1 MKLSIL
7 VFLVIGA
14 TLIFF
19 GCSENNPSAPGLS
32 QSDQV
37 THTLAK
43 PHLTGTTDAD
53 FTGVFPYF
61 WVGTIIIDDVT
72 YGLRFESVGPPP
84 PLPPRAFVFKERFEI
99 WNEDFSILYL
109 AGTDDGVLNYGNSK
123 FVANGEVDVANFP
136 FEMYLGRNVHIS
148 GTVIWEIFPVLPDQA
163 IGTLRI
169 N

>member
-32 QSDQV
+32 QSDLV

-43 PHLTGTTDAD
+43 PHLTGTTDTD

-99 WNEDFSILYL
+99 WDEEFNTLYL

-123 FVANGEVDVANFP
+123 FVMNGEVEVANEP
-136 FEMYLGRNVHIS
+136 FEMWMGRNVHIS
-148 GTVIWEIFPVLPDQA
+148 GTVFWEIYPVLPDYA
-163 IGTLRI
+163 LATFRI

>member
-19 GCSENNPSAPGLS
+19 GCSENNPSAPELS

-43 PHLTGTTDAD
+43 PHLTGTTNAD
-53 FTGVFPYF
+53 FTGVWPYF
-61 WVGTIIIDDVT
+61 WVGTIIIDGVT
-72 YGLRFESVGPPP
+72 YGLRFESVGAPPP
-84 PLPPRAFVFKERFEI
+84 PPPQAFVFDERFEI
-99 WNEDFSILYL
+99 WDVGFTTLYL

-123 FVANGEVDVANFP
+123 FVSNGEVDVAEYQ
-136 FEMYLGRNVHIS
+136 FEEWMGRNVHIS
-148 GTVIWEIFPVLPDQA
+148 GTVSWEIYPVLPDYA

>member
-7 VFLVIGA
+7 VFLIIGA

-53 FTGVFPYF
+53 FTGVWPYF

-99 WNEDFSILYL
+99 YELGVVTNVYL

-123 FVANGEVDVANFP
+123 FVANGEVDVANCKFP
-136 FEMYLGRNVHIS
+136 I
-148 GTVIWEIFPVLPDQA
+148 
-163 IGTLRI
+163 
-169 N
+169 